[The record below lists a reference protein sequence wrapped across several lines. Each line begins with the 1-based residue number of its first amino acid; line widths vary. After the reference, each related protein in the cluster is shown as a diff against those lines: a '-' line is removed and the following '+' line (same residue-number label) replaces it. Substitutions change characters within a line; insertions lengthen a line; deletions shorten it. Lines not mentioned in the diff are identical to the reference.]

1 MLYFS
6 ILKIGLTEMA
16 ILKINPT
23 SLYDGSQNGLS
34 HAAVATKLGLVFVS
48 GQVDWS
54 KDFAVTNTS
63 VAGQA
68 EAAMENLTTVLEESG
83 SSIDDLLQVRIY
95 VKGEV
100 SDHMEALGPVLGKYI
115 AKARP
120 ALTGVGV
127 TSLASPD
134 LLIEIEAIAQLT
146 D

>member
-1 MLYFS
+1 MS
-6 ILKIGLTEMA
+6 
-16 ILKINPT
+16 ILKINPDN
-23 SLYDGSQNGLS
+23 LYDGSQNGLS
-34 HAAVATKLGLVFVS
+34 HAAVSTKLGLIFVS

-54 KDFAVTNTS
+54 KDFTVTNTS
-63 VAGQA
+63 MAGQA
-68 EAAMENLTTVLEESG
+68 EVAMENLTTVLKESG

-100 SDHMEALGPVLGKYI
+100 SDHMEALSPVLGKYI

-134 LLIEIEAIAQLT
+134 LLIEVEAIAQLT
-146 D
+146 G